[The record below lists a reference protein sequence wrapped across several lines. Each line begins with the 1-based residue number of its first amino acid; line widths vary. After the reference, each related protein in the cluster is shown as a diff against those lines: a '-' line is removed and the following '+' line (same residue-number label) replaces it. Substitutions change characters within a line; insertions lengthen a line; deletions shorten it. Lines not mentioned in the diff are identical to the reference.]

1 MVLVATTGVLPVF
14 LAGAAAVQIRAD
26 LGFGEAGFGQAVSI
40 SFFVS
45 ALLSVLFGGL
55 AERLGPVRSMRVAA
69 TVSAASMLATAAFSR
84 SLTSLS
90 LLLVGGGVANALTQP
105 ATNLYISRVFPAHR
119 RGIAFAIKQSAI
131 PGATL
136 LGGLA
141 VPTLALT
148 VGWRW
153 AYVAGAI
160 IALIG
165 GAIVQEVA
173 QPGGSTALGPGRRD
187 QPIATLAV
195 LGAGVGFGAL
205 AASSLGS
212 FTTSSF
218 TKAGFGE
225 STAGFI
231 AAIGG
236 VLVITTRLILGF
248 RSDRLN
254 SGVLPIVAT
263 MLLIGSSGYALMA
276 TMSRSGLLAGG
287 FIAFVA
293 GWGWPG
299 LSNLAI
305 AQANPN
311 GPAAASGVTQT
322 GTYIGAGL
330 GPLVFGSLA
339 EHVGYG
345 AAYLSAALWTLLG
358 ATCIV
363 IGRSMLKPVTEVAA
377 TSDGVV
383 AI

>member
-45 ALLSVLFGGL
+45 ALLSVAFGGL

-69 TVSAASMLATAAFSR
+69 TVSAISMLATAAFSR

-90 LLLVGGGVANALTQP
+90 LLLIGGGVANALTQP

-160 IALIG
+160 IALVG
-165 GAIVQEVA
+165 GAIVEEVSVA
-173 QPGGSTALGPGRRD
+173 EGVAPAGPGRRD
-187 QPIATLAV
+187 QPVSTLAV

-205 AASSLGS
+205 AASALGS

-225 STAGFI
+225 GTAGLI
-231 AAIGG
+231 AAVGG

-248 RSDRLN
+248 RSDRLGG
-254 SGVLPIVAT
+254 GVLPIVAT
-263 MLLIGSSGYALMA
+263 MLLVGSSGYALMA
-276 TMSRSGLLAGG
+276 TMSQGGLLAGG

-299 LSNLAI
+299 LSNFAI

-330 GPLVFGSLA
+330 GPLVFGALA
-339 EHVGYG
+339 EHIGYG

-358 ATCIV
+358 AACIL